1 MTPSLIVPF
10 ALLSMFLSP
19 LCFLIEKALGQAV
32 ELPPELRPREWEA
45 Q

>member
-10 ALLSMFLSP
+10 ALLSMFRYP
-19 LCFLIEKALGQAV
+19 LCFLIEKALSQEV
-32 ELPPELRPREWEA
+32 ELPPELRLREREA